1 MKYRWDPNSS
11 FLTCYSRGKCHLLVF
26 QWGGEQPI
34 EWSLVLSPYSV
45 GPVIAISLSL
55 PCLIFFHSIYTT
67 SMYWYWVGMGIRYRM
82 GFTHSCRRSARLF
95 SSVPWDKSFY
105 GMFLSSVG
113 LSFFCFLFF
122 LVFDMPLTGK
132 CYLLVFPEEGERSA
146 NLYRM
151 ETGTREERSPTS
163 VSAGVLRMWYC
174 FTRSQSQ

>member
-1 MKYRWDPNSS
+1 MLLTGKVPFVGFPMGRGTTNRMIFSALALLSRPGNSYQS
-11 FLTCYSRGKCHLLVF
+11 FS
-26 QWGGEQPI
+26 
-34 EWSLVLSPYSV
+34 
-45 GPVIAISLSL
+45 AL

-67 SMYWYWVGMGIRYRM
+67 SMYGYWVGMGIRYRM

-113 LSFFCFLFF
+113 LSLFCFLFF
-122 LVFDMPLTGK
+122 LVFDMPLPGP
-132 CYLLVFPEEGERSA
+132 CSLRVFPEEGERSA